1 MRAKRCSGQ
10 HSVYKLTSPKGKV
23 YIGCTGEK
31 PEDRWS
37 KGYVHNSE
45 LSNDIR
51 EFGFDNFEHEVVRS
65 NLHEDNAY
73 ELEKELIHKYNST
86 NPDYGYNKSTGGR
99 YNYGHSFKHTE
110 EARKKISEAGIGR
123 RHTEE
128 SKRKLSEG
136 RRGENNPMYGKHP
149 SEETRRKL
157 SEARRGENNPR
168 YGVKQAE
175 PINTRPK
182 RIMCV
187 ETGKIYDSIN
197 KASIDTGWS
206 VSYISLV
213 CSGKRNSTSGYHW
226 KYVD

>member
-1 MRAKRCSGQ
+1 MRAKRCAGR

-45 LSNDIR
+45 LSNDIQK
-51 EFGFDNFEHEVVRS
+51 FGFDNFEHEVVRS

-110 EARKKISEAGIGR
+110 EARQKISEAGRGR
-123 RHTEE
+123 YHTEE
-128 SKRKLSEG
+128 TKRKMSEN
-136 RRGENNPMYGKHP
+136 RRGEKNPMYGKHP

-157 SEARRGENNPR
+157 SEARRNRIISEETKRKIGE
-168 YGVKQAE
+168 AHS
-175 PINTRPK
+175 K
-182 RIMCV
+182 RVTCI
-187 ETGKIYDSIN
+187 ETGITYKSMRQAAKETNGNDVCIN
-197 KASIDTGWS
+197 RACRGKSNT
-206 VSYISLV
+206 
-213 CSGKRNSTSGYHW
+213 SGGYHW
-226 KYVD
+226 KYAD